1 MKTFSTEIRTERL
14 ILRPFTLDDL
24 EPFFRMGTEPQ
35 VIRYVG
41 NVPIV
46 DLAAAEAA
54 MLAGALRDYEVHGYG
69 RFACVWKETGSVIG
83 FSGLKYFEQ
92 LRETE
97 LGYRFFPEFWGMGLA
112 TEAGKASVE
121 FAAESLNLKR
131 LIGLVHPE
139 NVASANVLK
148 KLGFKFETTISPD
161 FAPGVEA
168 QQFAIELRAS
178 HVK

>member
-1 MKTFSTEIRTERL
+1 MKTFNTVIETVRL

-24 EPFFRMGTEPQ
+24 EPFFRMGTDPQ

-41 NVPIV
+41 NVPLA

-54 MLAGALRDYEVHGYG
+54 MRAGVLRDYEVHGYG
-69 RFACVWKETGSVIG
+69 RFACVWKESGSVIG

-92 LRETE
+92 LGETE

-112 TEAGKASVE
+112 TEAGKASLQ
-121 FAAESLNLKR
+121 FARSLKLGR

-139 NVASANVLK
+139 NVASANVLT
-148 KLGFKFETTISPD
+148 KLGFKFETTIFPE
-161 FAPGVEA
+161 FAQGQEA
-168 QQFAIELRAS
+168 RQFALVMSSGQVE
-178 HVK
+178 